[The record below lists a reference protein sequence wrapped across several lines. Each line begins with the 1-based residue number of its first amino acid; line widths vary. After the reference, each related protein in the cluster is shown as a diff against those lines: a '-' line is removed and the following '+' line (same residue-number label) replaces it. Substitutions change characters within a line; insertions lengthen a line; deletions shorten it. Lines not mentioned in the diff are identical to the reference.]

1 MEYSNDT
8 TLNQIAKEIFDK
20 HKLHSYDSK
29 IENIRFSKSGNIVI
43 ELADNQ
49 RFVFDDKYKMLNGS
63 IIKKNIVYLRE
74 EELEFCQNIADS
86 LLEEHKDDVILI
98 AETLL
103 AHETITSEQI
113 AYLLEHRK
121 LPEENVSA
129 PTEIEVEPLKD
140 ESEGKEGEE

>member
-1 MEYSNDT
+1 MSSLGPIQYESDSGSVFLGRDYTSSQKNFST
-8 TLNQIAKEIFDK
+8 QIAYEIDKEV
-20 HKLHSYDSK
+20 
-29 IENIRFSKSGNIVI
+29 R
-43 ELADNQ
+43 
-49 RFVFDDKYKMLNGS
+49 S
-63 IIKKNIVYLRE
+63 IIDDAHQKAL
-74 EELEFCQNIADS
+74 S

>member
-1 MEYSNDT
+1 M
-8 TLNQIAKEIFDK
+8 
-20 HKLHSYDSK
+20 
-29 IENIRFSKSGNIVI
+29 
-43 ELADNQ
+43 
-49 RFVFDDKYKMLNGS
+49 
-63 IIKKNIVYLRE
+63 
-74 EELEFCQNIADS
+74 
-86 LLEEHKDDVILI
+86 ILI